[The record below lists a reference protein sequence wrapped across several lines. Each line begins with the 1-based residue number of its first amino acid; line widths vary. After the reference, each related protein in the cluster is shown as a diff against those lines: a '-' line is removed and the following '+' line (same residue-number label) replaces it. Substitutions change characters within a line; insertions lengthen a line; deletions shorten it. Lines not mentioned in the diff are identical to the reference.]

1 MIQFRGSIKN
11 FFIYNAHKS
20 KNKQGVAK
28 PNPFLNLKKGCFC
41 FSKQINDESIYLK
54 KTKTG
59 FVKTTLF
66 LLNMLMVDFKTLI
79 IQKFIK
85 KGCVLCENTIKKV
98 WGFSKNISFFIKN
111 SFNIFLPQHNLKEPQ
126 S

>member
-28 PNPFLNLKKGCFC
+28 PNHFLNLKKGCFC
-41 FSKQINDESIYLK
+41 FSKQINDKSMYLK

-59 FVKTTLF
+59 FVKTALF
-66 LLNMLMVDFKTLI
+66 LLNMLIVDFKALI

-85 KGCVLCENTIKKV
+85 KGCVLCENTIKKA